1 MLIKKEDKRVTKTKR
16 DLRNALSSLLKVKPY
31 AKITVCDICDEA
43 VVNRMT
49 FYKHYMDKSDL
60 LNDMF
65 DFARLSA
72 GELETLKN
80 SEATCEDIIK
90 CILPILKQVA
100 TECVDKKEII
110 KCMYEDDSDI
120 IGDVI
125 YNSIHNIAV
134 QVFGVYMLKHKCR
147 YDQDLICDF
156 LVGGVTK
163 VLISYAAIKT
173 DYPKDKFISD
183 VISVCGIIINSEI
196 FEHDEQ

>member
-1 MLIKKEDKRVTKTKR
+1 
-16 DLRNALSSLLKVKPY
+16 
-31 AKITVCDICDEA
+31 
-43 VVNRMT
+43 
-49 FYKHYMDKSDL
+49 MDKSDL

-90 CILPILKQVA
+90 CILPVLKQVA

-125 YNSIHNIAV
+125 YNSIHNI
-134 QVFGVYMLKHKCR
+134 HPS
-147 YDQDLICDF
+147 
-156 LVGGVTK
+156 K
-163 VLISYAAIKT
+163 VHYYIYI
-173 DYPKDKFISD
+173 DI
-183 VISVCGIIINSEI
+183 
-196 FEHDEQ
+196 

>member
-1 MLIKKEDKRVTKTKR
+1 
-16 DLRNALSSLLKVKPY
+16 
-31 AKITVCDICDEA
+31 
-43 VVNRMT
+43 
-49 FYKHYMDKSDL
+49 
-60 LNDMF
+60 
-65 DFARLSA
+65 
-72 GELETLKN
+72 
-80 SEATCEDIIK
+80 
-90 CILPILKQVA
+90 
-100 TECVDKKEII
+100 
-110 KCMYEDDSDI
+110 MYEDDSDI

-147 YDQDLICDF
+147 YDQDLICEF

-183 VISVCGIIINSEI
+183 VISVCEILINSEV